1 MNKQSLITILLT
13 VLMSMTG
20 AKAFADYI
28 VVANS
33 DGVNISYTIMND
45 KKELEVSRD
54 YWYSGDIV
62 IPEFVEYQGETY
74 TVKSIGYDAFG
85 GTKVTSIKIPNS
97 VTSIAHGAFSNS
109 TWYSNQPDGCLY
121 LDNWLIGYKG
131 NESKGEL
138 IIAEG
143 TRGIAEETFI
153 RCSGLTSVTIP
164 NSVKNIGRAA
174 FSNCTGLTS
183 INIPNSVT
191 NIGESAF
198 YECEGLTELT
208 IPSSLTNIGEYSF
221 SGCTGLTSV
230 TIPNSVKNIGQ
241 AAFSGCT
248 GLTSISIPNSV
259 TNIEES
265 AFAGCEGLTD
275 LTIPS
280 SVKSIGKGAF
290 SNCNNLSSISVEKEN
305 LFYDSRDNC
314 NAIIE
319 SNSNTLI
326 IGCKNTN
333 IPNNVQL
340 IGKSA
345 FEGCS
350 GLTSIAIPSSVI
362 SIGDFAFNGC
372 IGLTSISIP
381 DGVTEIGWSAFEN
394 CTGLASVT
402 LAKSLT
408 TISYYAFSGCTSLTS
423 IDIPNS
429 VETIYFGAFQGCSNL
444 TSFIIP
450 NSVTSWGEGVLSGCS
465 SLTSLTIGSN
475 VTSIK
480 DLWGMPAFDGCNK
493 ILIVKSYILEPF
505 SFEKMNF
512 PEEVYRNAT
521 LYIPKGTEKLYSRF
535 DGWREFLKIV
545 EMEEGEYIPPLKG
558 DVNTDGKVDKDDLR
572 DLIGY
577 IMGNKPNGVTDE
589 SANVNGDNKVDVA
602 DVVALVALLS

>member
-1 MNKQSLITILLT
+1 MNKQSFITILLT
-13 VLMSMTG
+13 LLMSMTG
-20 AKAFADYI
+20 EKAFADYI

-131 NESKGEL
+131 NELKGDL
-138 IIAEG
+138 IIEEG
-143 TRGIAEETFI
+143 TRGIAD
-153 RCSGLTSVTIP
+153 
-164 NSVKNIGRAA
+164 KA
-174 FSNCTGLTS
+174 F
-183 INIPNSVT
+183 
-191 NIGESAF
+191 ER
-198 YECEGLTELT
+198 
-208 IPSSLTNIGEYSF
+208 
-221 SGCTGLTSV
+221 CTGLTSV
-230 TIPNSVKNIGQ
+230 TIPNSVTSIGESV
-241 AAFSGCT
+241 FSYCS
-248 GLTSISIPNSV
+248 GLTSVTISNNVTSIGELLFYFCTSLTSIYIPDRITEIGRCAFYGCSRLKSITLPNSLKSIGQDAFYNCTSMNSIIIPSSV
-259 TNIEES
+259 TSIGEN
-265 AFAGCEGLTD
+265 AFFACEGLTTI
-275 LTIPS
+275 TIPS

-290 SNCNNLSSISVEKEN
+290 YNCNNLSSISVEKDN

-319 SNSNTLI
+319 SSTNMLIAGCINTKMPQTL
-326 IGCKNTN
+326 KT
-333 IPNNVQL
+333 
-340 IGKSA
+340 
-345 FEGCS
+345 
-350 GLTSIAIPSSVI
+350 
-362 SIGDFAFNGC
+362 IGDYAFSGC

-381 DGVTEIGWSAFEN
+381 DGVTEIGGSAFGN
-394 CTGLASVT
+394 CTGLTSVT
-402 LAKSLT
+402 LPKSLT
-408 TISYYAFSGCTSLTS
+408 TISYYAFSGCTNLTS
-423 IDIPNS
+423 IEIPNR
-429 VETIYFGAFQGCSNL
+429 VETIYSGAFRDCSSL

-450 NSVTSWGEGVLSGCS
+450 NSVTAFGEAVLSGCS

-480 DLWGMPAFDGCNK
+480 DLWGIPAFDGCNK
-493 ILIVKSYILEPF
+493 ILTVKSYILEPF
-505 SFEKMNF
+505 SFDKMNF

-545 EMEEGEYIPPLKG
+545 EMDEDDVPDNIADTRKDAIFVQCFDGTISIKGIKEGIEISVYSISGLMIGSAKAQGDCISITTNLKSG
-558 DVNTDGKVDKDDLR
+558 DVAIVRIGKTF
-572 DLIGY
+572 I
-577 IMGNKPNGVTDE
+577 
-589 SANVNGDNKVDVA
+589 KVVMQ
-602 DVVALVALLS
+602 